1 MSTLARARD
10 DHDGDMFTAI
20 ILDTSVVLSPL
31 REPSENLAAL
41 RGFRERMEG
50 WFADPIVAVTFDARV
65 PQLWMGD
72 ALDDLRATARVLR
85 GTGSAEANARL
96 AVRQELRTRREHCEH
111 VWRIVGEAP
120 TATDRRAWARLDA
133 RVEHIVVPWGLPV
146 DLDAIA
152 ETVVGFAPSRP

>member
-1 MSTLARARD
+1 
-10 DHDGDMFTAI
+10 MFTAI

-65 PQLWMGD
+65 PQLWMGKP
-72 ALDDLRATARVLR
+72 LDDLRATVRALR

-96 AVRQELRTRREHCEH
+96 AVRQEVRARRERCEM
-111 VWRIVGEAP
+111 VWRVVGQEP
-120 TATDRRAWARLDA
+120 TAADRRAWARLDTH
-133 RVEHIVVPWGLPV
+133 VEHIVVPWGLPV

-152 ETVVGFAPSRP
+152 DTVMGLAPSRP